1 MEINAS
7 LNVKAVQEQ
16 TQNKFSR
23 CFCRYWEFDH
33 WFFYLFLVRYA
44 MAMDYPFLRFKLS
57 YLSTFL

>member
-7 LNVKAVQEQ
+7 SNVKVVQEQ

-33 WFFYLFLVRYA
+33 RFFYLFFVRYV
-44 MAMDYPFLRFKLS
+44 MAMDYPSLRFKLS